1 MISTTFDARL
11 LRRVV
16 RLRRLVAGP
25 LAMGN
30 EISHDPVMVE
40 EVLAAMNLTPG
51 ATVVDCTLGLGG
63 HSSQFIEAVAPGG
76 TLIGMEWD
84 ESMLV
89 RARAR
94 IGEPEGVRVHLVHS
108 DFRALYPLL
117 LQLGLKADGI
127 LLDLGLN
134 SAQVDDGSRGMSFL
148 RPGPLDARMDR
159 SKGEPA
165 SALLNRMTPAEI
177 ERALVEFGDERWAR
191 RIARCIV
198 ERRRNQPLRTTEDL
212 VDCVLAAIPV
222 GAREKRIHP
231 ATRTFQAIRILVNRE
246 LEGLDEALRG
256 AATSLAPG
264 GTMVVLSYHSGEDRI
279 VKQVFRELAQE
290 GYVDVYKKPLV
301 PTSEEIRKNSRSRSA
316 KMRALRCPAPL

>member
-1 MISTTFDARL
+1 MISTAFDSRL

-25 LAMGN
+25 LAMEN
-30 EISHDPVMVE
+30 EFEHDPVMVE
-40 EVLAAMNLTPG
+40 EILEAMSLKPG
-51 ATVVDCTLGLGG
+51 ATVVDCTVGGAG
-63 HSSQFIEAVAPGG
+63 HSVRFLEEIAPGG
-76 TLIGMEWD
+76 TLIGMDWD
-84 ESMLV
+84 ETMLAK
-89 RARAR
+89 ARSR
-94 IGEPEGVRVHLVHS
+94 IGEPAGVRVHLVHS

-134 SAQVDDGSRGMSFL
+134 SAQVNDPSRGMSFL

-198 ERRRNQPLRTTEDL
+198 ERRRKQPLRTTDDL
-212 VDCVLAAIPV
+212 VECVLSAIPV

-231 ATRTFQAIRILVNRE
+231 ATRTFQAVRVLVNRE
-246 LEGLDEALRG
+246 LEGLDDALRG
-256 AATSLAPG
+256 AASSLCVG

-279 VKQVFRELAQE
+279 VKQVFRELSQE
-290 GYVDVYKKPLV
+290 GFSDLYKKPLV
-301 PTSEEIRKNSRSRSA
+301 PTDDEVRRNSRSRSA
-316 KMRALRCPAPL
+316 KMRALRCIAPR